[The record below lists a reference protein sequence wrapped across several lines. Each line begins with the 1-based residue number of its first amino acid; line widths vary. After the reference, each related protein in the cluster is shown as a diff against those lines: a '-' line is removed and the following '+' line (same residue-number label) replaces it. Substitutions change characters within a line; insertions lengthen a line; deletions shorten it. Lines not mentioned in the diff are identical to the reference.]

1 MNVYT
6 IVPTTGEP
14 EDVEADFYET
24 DGSEYVFYAEG
35 AETQRVPIAAVASV
49 TKARKEPPPAEES
62 VGLPLGLE
70 GPSPERG

>member
-35 AETQRVPIAAVASV
+35 KEIFRVPIAYTASV
-49 TKARKEPPPAEES
+49 TKARRAAP
-62 VGLPLGLE
+62 G
-70 GPSPERG
+70 ERARSDAATT